1 MKKNALILGTLA
13 IGLAFSSCNTDSPEN
28 GTFTKEQE
36 KKIIEEINAEDVIE
50 YNEQNQ
56 KAWGTITSF
65 PQALN
70 IHKKSVGIFRPQTSI
85 TPGIFVIVYLSIATI
100 TTRKVTFLR
109 NLKCNLRSISQTMF
123 YYFCINKVHIF
134 TPFLF
139 VHNQWDDHRLYP
151 PLDTIHPYSDTLY
164 RSLLKVYTSQ

>member
-56 KAWGTITSF
+56 KAWGNYMAVVGKLLVDDAN
-65 PQALN
+65 AL
-70 IHKKSVGIFRPQTSI
+70 
-85 TPGIFVIVYLSIATI
+85 
-100 TTRKVTFLR
+100 
-109 NLKCNLRSISQTMF
+109 
-123 YYFCINKVHIF
+123 
-134 TPFLF
+134 
-139 VHNQWDDHRLYP
+139 
-151 PLDTIHPYSDTLY
+151 
-164 RSLLKVYTSQ
+164 